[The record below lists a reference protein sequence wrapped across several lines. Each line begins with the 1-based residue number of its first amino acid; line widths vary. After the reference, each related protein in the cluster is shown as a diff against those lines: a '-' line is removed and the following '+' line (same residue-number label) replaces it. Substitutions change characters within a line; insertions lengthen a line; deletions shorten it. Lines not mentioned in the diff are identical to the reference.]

1 MVGGHSRRDSYSP
14 ARDPPHWSLPLS
26 WYSVDARLGERD
38 VSEINKLLTARNVH
52 QPELDVRVNRGVR
65 ISTVDNFQVS
75 VESTEGISEI

>member
-1 MVGGHSRRDSYSP
+1 
-14 ARDPPHWSLPLS
+14 
-26 WYSVDARLGERD
+26 LGERD